1 MQWLYTDEDVIRI
14 LSDCRG
20 VPPTEIGRL
29 QLEKENL
36 LNPVVNKA
44 ITLALE
50 KTDGAVPPVNEN
62 LRVYGYLF
70 PLACRNSAMTRSA
83 RRKRQMNSWYI

>member
-1 MQWLYTDEDVIRI
+1 MAR
-14 LSDCRG
+14 
-20 VPPTEIGRL
+20 P
-29 QLEKENL
+29 

-62 LRVYGYLF
+62 SQVYGYLF
-70 PLACRNSAMTRSA
+70 PLMQELCYETITPEAAADELISNLTEIVDSL
-83 RRKRQMNSWYI
+83 KP